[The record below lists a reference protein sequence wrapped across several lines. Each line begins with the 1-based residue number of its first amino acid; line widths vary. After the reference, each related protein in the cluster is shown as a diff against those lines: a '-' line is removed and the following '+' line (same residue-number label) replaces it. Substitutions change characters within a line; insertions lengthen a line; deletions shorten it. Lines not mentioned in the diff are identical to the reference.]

1 MAETTEGVVIQNE
14 IDVKTDK
21 AVKSVDTLHKKLMK
35 VEKTLN
41 GVETNGHKV
50 SEVFKA
56 LQKVKFKTLGEK
68 NIKDLQAGFEGVST
82 SLGEINRYFKA
93 LELSL
98 TKQVSLLNRVA
109 VAAQKA
115 NIQYGN
121 YASAN
126 ANINKA
132 KYNQAKTDFLYGT
145 ATGQKYLDKE
155 QKKFERDIR
164 RSVIEE
170 KHPEFGRKR
179 RIQEGVE
186 KWNEKQEVLN
196 QTLGVTQLRLMANYA
211 AIGAVT
217 SGLKYVLNYTVQYD
231 KELKQLQAISAISD
245 TGLQNL
251 KTTIEEVANSTKFSS
266 LEIAQASTVLAQA
279 GLSVSQIKDTLP
291 SIANLATGTGTDLA
305 TATDVITSTL
315 NIYELQ
321 VTEATRVTNSL
332 TTAMNESKADISGFQ
347 TAIQYAG
354 NFAAQLGMTYEE
366 TAAAIAAATQAGIRS
381 KSMLGTGL
389 RAVLTEFLKPTDK
402 LIAQLE
408 SVGLTVDDI
417 NVKTK
422 GFNNVLKTLKE
433 AGFGAEEAFRGME
446 RRGAAFLAALINQ
459 TDYMDQLRM
468 SMAGS
473 TAAVEAN
480 AIQMESLSAQWDNFK
495 NILASTASNGL
506 EPVTKVLSKMLSLV
520 NKFLQLKGV
529 KIGGGILF
537 GGLAG
542 TAGFATL
549 KTLGGSLK
557 NIYVSLLQIGEAR
570 KVFTNLNK
578 EFETLKALKLT
589 EVVANFKSL
598 ANVLKLL
605 ISLPFVKSFFIFTAI
620 AGLYKGAKALGL
632 LTSEVDKLKASLEE
646 ASGNMDKTASELN
659 TIAGY
664 TNRLYVEQEKLN
676 NEAERNIFAREMITR
691 LPEARKY
698 IDLTNVSMEDLH
710 QAMSALNDISL
721 KKYVREVAEA
731 ARVTKKLAEAAK
743 PEAVRK
749 SMGKGGWKWNDFEN
763 MSPEEINKHL
773 KNLTA
778 LAGSTGILDLYSKL
792 PKLNS
797 VYGYSTP
804 SGNFQFRDS
813 HSYSKYQKD
822 TASALEKTLN
832 ADLESKGI
840 SRELRAGIFRS
851 WATELGVVDKDNPF
865 IDMLNKMADE
875 LEAEVKLVNA
885 RLDQTMNTWF
895 KGDNEKIVKEY
906 SEAVNKAEEAL
917 TVYKDR
923 MNEVNHNTLL
933 NAQESLN
940 NFKEHIDQ
948 LEKTKTFEDFVKL
961 IGDKGEAENIFKKI
975 RSQKGMENAT
985 DEQIIKA
992 FIKDRKEDLKG
1003 IEEVIYRVR
1012 AEIVTALNEG
1022 NSLGL
1027 GPKDLKGQAYTYQKS
1042 MTRAANRGD
1051 VTKFNEML
1059 KNYFVA
1065 RLGGENLGMFTGNS
1079 VDWSSYGSLS
1089 EEGRKNI
1096 VNQLIAKGNLNTEQ
1110 ALRLKDIFTTIN
1122 DNFDT
1127 LNEKL
1132 GSNAVTI
1139 SKFEQNTREFF
1150 RVLSA
1155 GIENVEKEYN
1165 TFISRLEKP
1174 LAAQR
1179 GRATA
1184 ASDYYGSSSG
1194 MVTYESNRLEDMEKA
1209 QRGVRLVAL
1218 RRYRAGLV
1226 EQLKKLRSNELYGT
1240 AQSNY
1245 DTALA
1250 NYNAAFKSGDVR
1262 KIEDTNKIL
1271 DIASKNLKD
1280 FTKQEA
1286 DLTKKIGDLDV
1297 NIEELDYSING
1308 LINESKK
1315 TSWGKFSTGADAALS
1330 NWRKDRQETIGQGW
1344 MTNFGLD
1351 LTKTGIEELETG
1363 FANLFTTVVDG
1374 SKEAGDAFKDMARS
1388 VLTAMRDIAIQK
1400 MATAAVNTLFSFG
1413 GMASGGL
1420 VLGPEKNRDSVPTML
1435 MPGEFVMKKSAVDA
1449 LGADYLN
1456 RLNNSNGS
1464 VISTSSA
1471 FVESAKGSTTS
1482 GGSTGAGG
1490 VVNVY
1495 VVGQQQQQQMTPNDV
1510 VVTITND
1517 MLKGG
1522 QTKKL
1527 VKQIAMG
1534 GI

>member
-14 IDVKTDK
+14 INVKTDK
-21 AVKSVDTLHKKLMK
+21 AVKN
-35 VEKTLN
+35 VEKLN
-41 GVETNGHKV
+41 
-50 SEVFKA
+50 EVLLKNTKLGKDIEKLFKSIE
-56 LQKVKFKTLGEK
+56 KVKGFDVVGEKDSK
-68 NIKDLQAGFEGVST
+68 NIKDLSKSFNVISDT
-82 SLGEINRYFKA
+82 LRKNMKYFKSI
-93 LELSL
+93 ELSL

-121 YASAN
+121 YASAT
-126 ANINKA
+126 ANINKT
-132 KYNQAKTDFLYGT
+132 KYNQAKTDFFFGT
-145 ATGQKYLDKE
+145 PTGQAWQDMKISKA
-155 QKKFERDIR
+155 KKKAVRELRDFQDPGRAREIR
-164 RSVIEE
+164 IA
-170 KHPEFGRKR
+170 
-179 RIQEGVE
+179 EGIE
-186 KWNEKQEVLN
+186 KWREKQEILN

-217 SGLKYVLNYTVQYD
+217 SGFKAVLNYTVQYD
-231 KELKQLQAISAISD
+231 KELKQLQAISAVSD

-354 NFAAQLGMTYEE
+354 NFASQLGMTYEE

-446 RRGAAFLAALINQ
+446 RRGAAFLTALINQ

-473 TAAVEAN
+473 TAAMQAN
-480 AIQMESLSAQWDNFK
+480 EIQMKSLSAQWDNFK
-495 NILASTASNGL
+495 SIMNTMAAAGI
-506 EPVTKVLSKMLSLV
+506 EPVTIGLSKLLSV
-520 NKFLQLKGV
+520 INKFLGTEE
-529 KIGGGILF
+529 GGGANIVGRILF
-537 GGLAG
+537 GGVTLTASLASAAMLVG
-542 TAGFATL
+542 ALAKIATGLATVGKGAKVMQAVERLIVIKNLTGITANWVRF
-549 KTLGGSLK
+549 
-557 NIYVSLLQIGEAR
+557 YR
-570 KVFTNLNK
+570 
-578 EFETLKALKLT
+578 ALKLII
-589 EVVANFKSL
+589 ALPL
-598 ANVLKLL
+598 AKW
-605 ISLPFVKSFFIFTAI
+605 FIAFTAI
-620 AGLYKGAKALGL
+620 AGLYEGAKALGL
-632 LTSEVDKLKASLEE
+632 FTSEVDKLKASLEE
-646 ASGNMDKTASELN
+646 SRGSIDKTASELN
-659 TIAGY
+659 TIASY
-664 TNRLYVEQEKLN
+664 TNRLYTEQEKLN

-731 ARVTKKLAEAAK
+731 ARVTKELAEATK

-749 SMGKGGWKWNDFEN
+749 AMGKGDWKWNDTIL
-763 MSPEEINKHL
+763 MSSGDVSEYH
-773 KNLTA
+773 KNLIN
-778 LAGSTGILDLYSKL
+778 LAGSTGILDLQSKL
-792 PKLNS
+792 PKLGNL
-797 VYGYSTP
+797 YGRFNDY
-804 SGNFQFRDS
+804 GGFDFR
-813 HSYSKYQKD
+813 HGYLSKFQKD

-840 SRELRAGIFRS
+840 SRELRAGVFRS
-851 WATELGVVDKDNPF
+851 WATELGVMDKDNPF

-885 RLDQTMNTWF
+885 KLDQTMNNWF
-895 KGDNEKIVKEY
+895 KGDNEKIVKDY
-906 SEAVNKAEEAL
+906 SEAVDKAKEAL
-917 TVYKDR
+917 TTYKDR
-923 MNEVNHNTLL
+923 MNEVNHTTLL

-940 NFKEHIDQ
+940 KFKDHIDQ

-961 IGDKGEAENIFKKI
+961 IGNRGEAENIFKRI
-975 RSQKGMENAT
+975 RNQEGMKNAT

-992 FIKDRKEDLKG
+992 FIKDRREDLKG
-1003 IEEVIYRVR
+1003 IEEVIYRVGT
-1012 AEIVTALNEG
+1012 EIVTALNEG

-1027 GPKDLKGQAYTYQKS
+1027 GPKDLRGQAYTYQKS
-1042 MTRAANRGD
+1042 MTRAANQGD

-1065 RLGGENLGMFTGNS
+1065 RLGGESLGMFTGNS
-1079 VDWSSYGSLS
+1079 VDWSSYGSLN

-1096 VNQLIAKGNLNTEQ
+1096 VNQLIKKGNLNSGQ
-1110 ALRLKDIFTTIN
+1110 ALKLKDIFTTIN
-1122 DNFDT
+1122 DNFDI
-1127 LNEKL
+1127 LNNKL

-1155 GIENVEKEYN
+1155 GIETVEKEYN
-1165 TFISRLEKP
+1165 SAIAKIEKP
-1174 LAAQR
+1174 LAVQR
-1179 GRATA
+1179 GRITATG
-1184 ASDYYGSSSG
+1184 DYYGSSSV
-1194 MVTYESNRLEDMEKA
+1194 MATYESNRLDDMEKA
-1209 QRGVRLVAL
+1209 NRGSRLAAL
-1218 RRYRAGLV
+1218 RSYRAGLQ
-1226 EQLKKLRSNELYGT
+1226 EQLDKLRSNKLYGT

-1245 DTALA
+1245 NTALA
-1250 NYNAAFKSGDVR
+1250 NYNAAFQSGDAR
-1262 KIEDTNKIL
+1262 KIEDTYKIL

-1286 DLTKKIGDLDV
+1286 DLTKKIEDLDIDIV
-1297 NIEELDYSING
+1297 ELDYSING
-1308 LINESKK
+1308 LKDETKK
-1315 TSWGKFSTGADAALS
+1315 SSWGKFSTGAGAALS
-1330 NWRKDRQETIGQGW
+1330 NWRKDRQETIGPGW
-1344 MTNFGLD
+1344 MTNFGAD

-1363 FANLFTTVVDG
+1363 FADLFTTVVDG
-1374 SKEAGDAFKDMARS
+1374 SKKAGDAFKDMARS

-1400 MATAAVNTLFSFG
+1400 MATAAVNTMFSFG

-1435 MPGEFVMKKSAVDA
+1435 MPGEFVMKKSAVDT

-1471 FVESAKGSTTS
+1471 FVESAKGNTTS
-1482 GGSTGAGG
+1482 GGSTGTGG

>member
-14 IDVKTDK
+14 INVKTDK
-21 AVKSVDTLHKKLMK
+21 AVKNVDTLHKNLMK
-35 VEKTLN
+35 VEETLKDVAKDGN
-41 GVETNGHKV
+41 KV
-50 SEVFKA
+50 SEIFKA
-56 LQKVKFKTLGEK
+56 LQKVKFNARGGGS
-68 NIKDLQAGFEGVST
+68 IKDLQAGFEGVST

-109 VAAQKA
+109 VSAQKA

-121 YASAN
+121 YASAT

-132 KYNQAKTDFLYGT
+132 KYNQAKTDFFFGT
-145 ATGQKYLDKE
+145 PTGLAYQDMELSKA
-155 QKKFERDIR
+155 KKKAVRKLRDYQDPERARKIR
-164 RSVIEE
+164 IA
-170 KHPEFGRKR
+170 
-179 RIQEGVE
+179 EGIE
-186 KWNEKQEVLN
+186 KWREKQEILN

-217 SGLKYVLNYTVQYD
+217 SGFKAVLNYTVQYD
-231 KELKQLQAISAISD
+231 KELRQLQAISAVSD

-473 TAAVEAN
+473 TAAAEAN
-480 AIQMESLSAQWDNFK
+480 EIQMKSLSAQWDNFK
-495 NILASTASNGL
+495 SIMNTMGATGL
-506 EPVTKVLSKMLSLV
+506 EPVTKGLSKLLSV
-520 NKFLQLKGV
+520 INKFLGTEEGKGANIV
-529 KIGGGILF
+529 GRILF
-537 GGLAG
+537 GGVTLTASLASAG
-542 TAGFATL
+542 MLVSALAKIATGLATVGKGAMAMQAVERFIVTKNLTGITANWVRF
-549 KTLGGSLK
+549 
-557 NIYVSLLQIGEAR
+557 Y
-570 KVFTNLNK
+570 
-578 EFETLKALKLT
+578 KALKLII
-589 EVVANFKSL
+589 ALPL
-598 ANVLKLL
+598 AKWLAAFTVL
-605 ISLPFVKSFFIFTAI
+605 ST
-620 AGLYKGAKALGL
+620 LYEGAKALGL
-632 LTSEVDKLKASLEE
+632 FTSEIDKLKAALEESRGESVKASEEYKASSNMLEKLYSNLHRLNDESERSIFATEIVSRFPEAREWVDLTNTSIQNLIDSMYKLNDIRLDKLVEELKKTEDISGLSLEVISKDAISNVLGSKNLSLYGGLKE
-646 ASGNMDKTASELN
+646 LKDLTGISFADFSGYLRKYDKSRLSIGGPSKQGVVDN
-659 TIAGY
+659 FSIALI
-664 TNRLYVEQEKLN
+664 NRLENTLNRNGASLDQQLFTARSWQAGLSKDNFLKPVLDAFIKSLEDRVALEKVEIEQGLKNVFGEDIKSKVSESVGFMGLVADLEKEGLAVYNKGLDINLEANKTLKEDLTNIQSSIMDRLDKMERLRDAESVKDLVNILGLSEKTIKDQLGALRKVSGLENKSEKDLVQMFVKEYESQIMGAGGFGTVIQYLENIEKILGLESKYTYKPDERIARQEAYLIGQRITGYKGTEEDAQEIRKLMSNYRIRMGYDKLDVASRKVVDNQIQAWEEKLN
-676 NEAERNIFAREMITR
+676 TQI
-691 LPEARKY
+691 
-698 IDLTNVSMEDLH
+698 
-710 QAMSALNDISL
+710 
-721 KKYVREVAEA
+721 
-731 ARVTKKLAEAAK
+731 
-743 PEAVRK
+743 
-749 SMGKGGWKWNDFEN
+749 GKHN
-763 MSPEEINKHL
+763 NK
-773 KNLTA
+773 
-778 LAGSTGILDLYSKL
+778 
-792 PKLNS
+792 
-797 VYGYSTP
+797 
-804 SGNFQFRDS
+804 
-813 HSYSKYQKD
+813 
-822 TASALEKTLN
+822 
-832 ADLESKGI
+832 I
-840 SRELRAGIFRS
+840 SR
-851 WATELGVVDKDNPF
+851 
-865 IDMLNKMADE
+865 
-875 LEAEVKLVNA
+875 
-885 RLDQTMNTWF
+885 
-895 KGDNEKIVKEY
+895 
-906 SEAVNKAEEAL
+906 
-917 TVYKDR
+917 
-923 MNEVNHNTLL
+923 
-933 NAQESLN
+933 
-940 NFKEHIDQ
+940 
-948 LEKTKTFEDFVKL
+948 
-961 IGDKGEAENIFKKI
+961 
-975 RSQKGMENAT
+975 
-985 DEQIIKA
+985 
-992 FIKDRKEDLKG
+992 
-1003 IEEVIYRVR
+1003 
-1012 AEIVTALNEG
+1012 
-1022 NSLGL
+1022 
-1027 GPKDLKGQAYTYQKS
+1027 
-1042 MTRAANRGD
+1042 
-1051 VTKFNEML
+1051 
-1059 KNYFVA
+1059 
-1065 RLGGENLGMFTGNS
+1065 
-1079 VDWSSYGSLS
+1079 
-1089 EEGRKNI
+1089 
-1096 VNQLIAKGNLNTEQ
+1096 
-1110 ALRLKDIFTTIN
+1110 
-1122 DNFDT
+1122 
-1127 LNEKL
+1127 
-1132 GSNAVTI
+1132 
-1139 SKFEQNTREFF
+1139 FEQNTREFF

-1155 GIENVEKEYN
+1155 GIETVEKKYN
-1165 TFISRLEKP
+1165 SAIAKIEKP

-1179 GRATA
+1179 GRITATG
-1184 ASDYYGSSSG
+1184 DYYGSSSV
-1194 MVTYESNRLEDMEKA
+1194 MATYESNRLDDMEKA
-1209 QRGVRLVAL
+1209 NRGSRLAAL
-1218 RRYRAGLV
+1218 RSYRAGLQ
-1226 EQLKKLRSNELYGT
+1226 EQLDKFKNNKLYGT

-1250 NYNAAFKSGDVR
+1250 NYNAAFQSGDAR
-1262 KIEDTNKIL
+1262 KIEDTYKIL

-1286 DLTKKIGDLDV
+1286 DLTKKIEDLD
-1297 NIEELDYSING
+1297 IDIAELDYSING
-1308 LINESKK
+1308 LKDEAKK
-1315 TSWGKFSTGADAALS
+1315 TRWDKFSTGAGAALS
-1330 NWRKDRQETIGQGW
+1330 NWKKDRQETIGPGW
-1344 MTNFGLD
+1344 LTNFGAD

-1363 FANLFTTVVDG
+1363 FADLFTTVVDG
-1374 SKEAGDAFKDMARS
+1374 SKKAGDAFKDMARS

-1400 MATAAVNTLFSFG
+1400 MATAAVNTMFSFG

-1435 MPGEFVMKKSAVDA
+1435 MPGEFVMKKSAVDT

-1471 FVESAKGSTTS
+1471 FVESAKGNTTS
-1482 GGSTGAGG
+1482 GGSTGTGG